1 MAALFIFGSPQE
13 RVDALRVVRE
23 YVLLQACF
31 PTQLRPFDTVATS
44 EVLQLEDVSSSA
56 VQLFTQST
64 SLASTLEALDR
75 SIGSD
80 TGMSAGHPAGS
91 SRKSSAAA
99 DAVQQRLGH
108 SAPQKE
114 STARSPA
121 CSDLGPVDRKLALL
135 HDRHT
140 SSKVSHVSKV
150 DVGRRNARPLSL
162 STLCHHVSPRIHDCT
177 TVE

>member
-1 MAALFIFGSPQE
+1 MTARAVLLPPAKGRIAGGGDQTTCQHDMAALFIFGSPQE

-80 TGMSAGHPAGS
+80 TGMSAGHPAQRAQVQR
-91 SRKSSAAA
+91 SR
-99 DAVQQRLGH
+99 
-108 SAPQKE
+108 
-114 STARSPA
+114 
-121 CSDLGPVDRKLALL
+121 
-135 HDRHT
+135 
-140 SSKVSHVSKV
+140 
-150 DVGRRNARPLSL
+150 
-162 STLCHHVSPRIHDCT
+162 
-177 TVE
+177 